1 MFMYAAGYSF
11 SKQMQRKLL
20 VDEQT
25 SFSSKKMAEGGI
37 VKPTPG
43 GTLATI
49 GEGGQPEAVVPL
61 NKAAEMGFNNPL
73 ITKDT
78 SNKESSGVTSDDLL
92 TALRT
97 VEKEKPKQ
105 PIIIREKD
113 TNYSD
118 SNPQNNS
125 GNNYSIKYQTSFS

>member
-1 MFMYAAGYSF
+1 
-11 SKQMQRKLL
+11 
-20 VDEQT
+20 
-25 SFSSKKMAEGGI
+25 
-37 VKPTPG
+37 
-43 GTLATI
+43 
-49 GEGGQPEAVVPL
+49 
-61 NKAAEMGFNNPL
+61 MGFNNPL

-78 SNKESSGVTSDDLL
+78 SNKESIGVTSDDLL